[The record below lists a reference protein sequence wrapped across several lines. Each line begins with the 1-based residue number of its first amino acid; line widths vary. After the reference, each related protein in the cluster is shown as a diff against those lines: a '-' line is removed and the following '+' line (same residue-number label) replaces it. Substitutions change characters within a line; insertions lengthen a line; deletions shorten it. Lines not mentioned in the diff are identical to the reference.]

1 MKKRNSKI
9 MVLLV
14 VCLIIASIGTLI
26 YNLSIK
32 KEHEVKSRY
41 YTGFIS
47 RVQRLE
53 ETLTQKNDTR
63 SNGDPVQML
72 DVYTSIIL
80 VNDRLNLL
88 KNNTKSFTDI
98 EILINDFLIFRD
110 EYGYLLRNQLE
121 GNGVDS
127 EVQLKVAN
135 QIKLFLSDLPKEYEN
150 SREFSNQFRAA
161 EEHIKPLL
169 HLNY

>member
-9 MVLLV
+9 ITLVV
-14 VCLIIASIGTLI
+14 VCLIIALIGSLI

-32 KEHEVKSRY
+32 KEDEVKSRY

-63 SNGDPVQML
+63 SNGDSVQML

-135 QIKLFLSDLPKEYEN
+135 QIKL
-150 SREFSNQFRAA
+150 
-161 EEHIKPLL
+161 
-169 HLNY
+169 

>member
-1 MKKRNSKI
+1 MI
-9 MVLLV
+9 LLV
-14 VCLIIASIGTLI
+14 VCLIIASIGTWI
-26 YNLSIK
+26 YTLSIK
-32 KEHEVKSRY
+32 KEDEVTSRY

-53 ETLTQKNDTR
+53 EILVQKNDTR
-63 SNGDPVQML
+63 SKGDPVQML

-88 KNNTKSFTDI
+88 KNNTKSFTYMD
-98 EILINDFLIFRD
+98 ILINDFLIFRD
-110 EYGYLLRNQLE
+110 EYGYLLRSQLE

-127 EVQLKVAN
+127 EVQLKIAN

-150 SREFSNQFRAA
+150 SKEFSNRFRAA